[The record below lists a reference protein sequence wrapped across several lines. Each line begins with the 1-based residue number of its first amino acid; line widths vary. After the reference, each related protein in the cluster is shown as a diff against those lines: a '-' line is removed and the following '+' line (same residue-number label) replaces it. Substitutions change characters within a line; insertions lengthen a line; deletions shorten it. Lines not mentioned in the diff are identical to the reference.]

1 MSARVIPTNEELNG
15 DWLRL
20 GKDLTLIASYK
31 KPPIRNTPAEI
42 SSSQKARVIPIK
54 EEKTMQSL
62 RTKFSPPTS
71 RANKALKST
80 TYAEL
85 VLSQQNMEKE
95 IERENERQNEIRR
108 EEARKRIAMI
118 LKQNKA
124 KNYIRNL
131 LRKNK
136 AFIPEPVKKIITDV
150 AKKAKEKV
158 FNFLSH
164 QPTKLEELGQS
175 PPNSKGGYNY
185 RKYKYTNITKKPAK
199 PKIFTKKPKKQQIFT
214 KKPKK

>member
-1 MSARVIPTNEELNG
+1 MPARVIPNEEELNG

-54 EEKTMQSL
+54 EEKAMRSL

-71 RANKALKST
+71 RANKAPKSM

-85 VLSQQNMEKE
+85 VLSQQNMERE
-95 IERENERQNEIRR
+95 IERENEIRV
-108 EEARKRIAMI
+108 ARI
-118 LKQNKA
+118 LKQTNRR
-124 KNYIRNL
+124 NYIKNL
-131 LRKNK
+131 LQKNV
-136 AFIPEPVKKIITDV
+136 AYIPGPVKKIITNV

-158 FNFLSH
+158 VNIFNP
-164 QPTKLEELGQS
+164 QTKFEVLGQS
-175 PPNSKGGYNY
+175 PPHPHSKGGYNY
-185 RKYKYTNITKKPAK
+185 RKYKYTNIAKKPAK
-199 PKIFTKKPKKQQIFT
+199 KIMAKKPANLKYKKI
-214 KKPKK
+214 